1 MAYGSLKADTIIY
14 DNSGTD
20 VNVSVSALAGAG
32 SAAPLN
38 NPTFTGTP
46 AAPTA
51 TAGTNTTQ
59 LATTEFVQTSAGTLL
74 PLAGG
79 TMTGDIILAG
89 NPDAALKP
97 ATKQYVD
104 TNTVSLGLAVALG

>member
-1 MAYGSLKADTIIY
+1 MAYGSLKADTIIFD
-14 DNSGTD
+14 DNGAD

-38 NPTFTGTP
+38 NPVFTGTP
-46 AAPTA
+46 EAPTP
-51 TAGTNTTQ
+51 TSGTNTAQ
-59 LATTEFVQTSAGTLL
+59 IATTEFVQTSAGTLL

-79 TMTGDIILAG
+79 TMTGDIILAAD
-89 NPDAALKP
+89 PHAALKP

-104 TNTVSLGLAVALG
+104 TNTVSLGLAIALG